1 MRVARAHSQGQT
13 CHHALTNCQNFGQIG
28 LPSCSQPISPGTF
41 VADRAAPPC
50 PCQQVPL
57 VLDFLLHFPA
67 TPRGRDERKFDT
79 SMANDFLFCYKLDIV
94 YSISRVIAMPF
105 ELTL

>member
-28 LPSCSQPISPGTF
+28 LPPSSWCTSRGMRD
-41 VADRAAPPC
+41 ADRAAAPC

-67 TPRGRDERKFDT
+67 TQRVRDERKFDT

-105 ELTL
+105 ELAL